1 MAEIRLEV
9 PAENS
14 VFEVLYDGTELPKQP
29 PTMSEKLTEL
39 ARKIDFG
46 VNDGEPGEDEDKEKE
61 EEEEKPLFEQP
72 HWPFEN
78 IRDKIRNAHTEMSV
92 LHDVLALVKEKRYMC
107 LDPVHTDQPESKQYI
122 QFLALKKSLSSAG
135 SILLNGA
142 ERLRSSHLV
151 ATSSPGG
158 VGAQRPGQPTEDF
171 HTELLR
177 LRENWRLKKV
187 ANTIIGDLSYRSA
200 GSHFKHTGI
209 FEVSKSEDV
218 QPGPNN
224 ALMPGGISPM
234 MNRGV
239 PQSSLKVTVPA
250 ELEGSA
256 YIFVCIKKDEED
268 ICSAQLSSNDY
279 TTADPRWQLKLEK
292 AQNVLF
298 CKELFSQLAR
308 EAVKLTPAIP
318 HLVVGNQI
326 TATIFPGIHLLIGLC
341 HSDAKGKSSKGGSG
355 PGGTVTGTG
364 QSGANSS
371 SNVNAPGKY
380 THENDLEH
388 SLHQLL
394 HRVYHHTFQHPLPH
408 PVYAQMGLSK
418 KRRIAGPE
426 GMDRNQLLQTVKEPT
441 LLEQIICQV
450 QHNFLRLRTM
460 YVIDQLA
467 MELKDPLIVSHWN
480 AFNSPTQSCVKITI
494 VTQGYD
500 SVVRTKLVI
509 HIYERTLKCIC
520 RDGKV
525 MTMSFEPQEL
535 RNLILCQIS
544 QHNMAAVQC
553 LAKYTG
559 WTVLSS
565 EQNIGIGS
573 LEPLG
578 NASTVMLASPMG
590 NKVIAVRSVPHP
602 GVTVYVASAPC
613 NDFYPSTV
621 VSEQRWENL
630 AGEWREVRLERMEG
644 RNFLS
649 KVELLMA
656 VLTA

>member
-1 MAEIRLEV
+1 M
-9 PAENS
+9 PNTK
-14 VFEVLYDGTELPKQP
+14 FYLYSRP

-46 VNDGEPGEDEDKEKE
+46 VNDGDPGEEEEEKKE

-72 HWPFEN
+72 HWPFED

-107 LDPVHTDQPESKQYI
+107 LDPVHTEQPDSKQYI

-135 SILLNGA
+135 NILLSGA

-151 ATSSPGG
+151 PTSSPGG

-187 ANTIIGDLSYRSA
+187 GNTIIGDLSYRSA
-200 GSHFKHTGI
+200 GSHFKHSGI
-209 FEVSKSEDV
+209 FEVSKSEEEK
-218 QPGPNN
+218 PGPSNSI
-224 ALMPGGISPM
+224 MPGGVSPM
-234 MNRGV
+234 INRSIP

-268 ICSAQLSSNDY
+268 ICSAQLSSNDF

-341 HSDAKGKSSKGGSG
+341 HSDNKGTLTVDPNRLQNARTQTNSTGPCGSG
-355 PGGTVTGTG
+355 
-364 QSGANSS
+364 SGSS
-371 SNVNAPGKY
+371 SGVNVAPGKY

-418 KRRIAGPE
+418 RRRIAGPE
-426 GMDRNQLLQTVKEPT
+426 GLDRNQLLQTVKEPT

-565 EQNIGIGS
+565 EQNIGIGA

-590 NKVIAVRSVPHP
+590 NKIIGVRSVPHP
-602 GVTVYVASAPC
+602 GVTVYVASAPR
-613 NDFYPSTV
+613 NDFYPSSV
-621 VSEQRWENL
+621 VSEQKWENL

-649 KVELLMA
+649 KIELLMA